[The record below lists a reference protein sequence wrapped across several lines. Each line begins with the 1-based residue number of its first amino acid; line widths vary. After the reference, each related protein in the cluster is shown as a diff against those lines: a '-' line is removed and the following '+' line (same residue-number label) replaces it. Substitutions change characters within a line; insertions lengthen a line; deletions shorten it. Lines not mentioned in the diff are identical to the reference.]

1 MAKDVDILQHTAD
14 LFDPVLHIPPV
25 CVPLA
30 QLTNNTISKRKETVT
45 TRHPTC
51 YQNLLI
57 FAYGMND
64 DLSLCD
70 LRFVNVVKKS
80 KLSTAVNV
88 KDFTL

>member
-1 MAKDVDILQHTAD
+1 MHQNPLISTSTWGAGPEAAD
-14 LFDPVLHIPPV
+14 AVLECVFFCV
-25 CVPLA
+25 CVCVCVCALP
-30 QLTNNTISKRKETVT
+30 IS
-45 TRHPTC
+45 TC